1 MGFAF
6 VTRRLP
12 IIAAWCAVLAGA
24 LLWTTLAASAA
35 GFGADDRVDRHRT
48 KGSVYGA
55 IGLVV
60 HEDGLSTEAGTG
72 FLVSPCHVMTAYHVV
87 AGKEKLKPSDTAM
100 FYVGEG
106 HKGPDYPGGK
116 AYEEGTEAHPVAW
129 GNFLDGE
136 SDNMSIRVKAV
147 QSNGWQD
154 WVLLKLEK
162 CLGDPANGWGYLHL
176 KPIATRELTRAG
188 ATLDAVAVGLPKD
201 KNEKTLTEDPSCR
214 VVGQMSESGWQHD
227 CITLP
232 GNSGGPILERQPGEP
247 GQWPEVLG
255 ITVSLILLDGMDQ
268 EDAESALLSADDP
281 SYFSLLSTAVPVSS
295 FINKVAQ
302 YLPSDPAVVAYIANH
317 RLDSGYSTGDD
328 IDYDGALADY
338 DQAVKAHPSDAELL
352 LRRGLWQAADNKAD
366 AAIDDYTSALKI
378 EPGYPAALLS
388 RSQSFSDR
396 DDHAKHDLDNALA
409 DLTTLVGRFAD
420 SAELRLNRAYIYS
433 RDHQMDAAIADF
445 SAFLK
450 MRPKSSSALRARA
463 GAYAELHRFDLAT
476 HDYNRAVD
484 IDPDQPA
491 SYIARGNYRSQIG
504 QETEA
509 LADFDKALQLYPA
522 AADAYSGRAYVYI
535 QQGKLKQAVAAFD
548 KALSYDEKAS
558 YVLGGRASA
567 YQIIGDDDSALRDYA
582 KAVEYEPGEPFIKL
596 LWLVEQARA
605 GKSAEAKQG
614 FADFAADTRFDDWPR
629 ALAQCLAGEIDTAA
643 LERIADQG
651 SDYDKQAHAFD
662 RDFYLGQA
670 ALIAGDTANAKKRL
684 QAVVDGR
691 DRQYIEYNIAAADL
705 AKLLGSASTG
715 GAAVSGEA
723 SNTPLAPA
731 N

>member
-1 MGFAF
+1 M
-6 VTRRLP
+6 VRIPVNRR
-12 IIAAWCAVLAGA
+12 LAGA
-24 LLWTTLAASAA
+24 VVAFLALAFVWISSANAA
-35 GFGADDRVDRHRT
+35 GFGADDRVDRHRV

-87 AGKEKLKPSDTAM
+87 AGKEKLKTTDTAM

-106 HKGPDYPGGK
+106 RQGPDYPGGK
-116 AYEEGTEAHPVAW
+116 AYQEGTEAHPVVW

-136 SDNMSIRVKAV
+136 SDNMTIRVKAV

-154 WVLLKLEK
+154 WVLLKLDK
-162 CLGDPANGWGYLHL
+162 CLGDPANGWGYLRL
-176 KPIATRELTRAG
+176 KPIATRDLTRSG
-188 ATLDAVAVGLPKD
+188 ETLAAAAVGLPKD
-201 KNEKTLTEDPSCR
+201 KNERTLTEDPSCR
-214 VVGQMSESGWQHD
+214 IIGQMSESGWQHD

-232 GNSGGPILERQPGEP
+232 GNSGGPVLERAPSDGK
-247 GQWPEVLG
+247 WPEVLG

-268 EDAESALLSADDP
+268 EDAEAALLSADDP
-281 SYFSLLSTAVPVSS
+281 SYFSLLSTAVPVSA

-302 YLPSDPAVVAYIANH
+302 YLPPDPVVTAYIADH
-317 RLDSGYSTGDD
+317 RLDTGYSAGDD

-338 DQAVKAHPSDAELL
+338 DQAVKAHPADAELL

-366 AAIDDYTSALKI
+366 AAIDDYTAALKI

-396 DDHAKHDLDNALA
+396 DDHAKHDLDNAIA
-409 DLTTLVGRFAD
+409 DLTTLIGRFSD
-420 SAELRLNRAYIYS
+420 SAELRLNRAYFYS
-433 RDHQMDAAIADF
+433 RDHQMDAAIGDF
-445 SAFLK
+445 TAFLK
-450 MRPKSSSALRARA
+450 MRPKSSSAFRARA
-463 GAYAELHRFDLAT
+463 SAYAELHRFDLAT
-476 HDYNRAVD
+476 HDYDRAVD

-491 SYIARGNYRSQIG
+491 SYIARGNFRSQIG
-504 QETEA
+504 QESEA

-522 AADAYSGRAYVYI
+522 AADAYSGRAYVFI

-548 KALSYDEKAS
+548 KALTYDEKAS

-567 YQIIGDDDSALRDYA
+567 YQIIGDHESALRDYA
-582 KAVEYEPGEPFIKL
+582 KAVEYDPSEPFIKL
-596 LWLVEQARA
+596 LWLVEQGRA
-605 GKSAEAKQG
+605 GKVAEARQG
-614 FADFAADTRFDDWPR
+614 FAEFAADTRYGDWPR
-629 ALAQCLAGEIDTAA
+629 AIAQCLAGEIDSGA
-643 LERIADQG
+643 LERIAETG

-670 ALIAGDTANAKKRL
+670 ALIAGDAAGAKKRL
-684 QAVVDGR
+684 QAVVDSG

-705 AKLLGSASTG
+705 AKLTGSAAAGSG
-715 GAAVSGEA
+715 GNVSGEA

>member
-1 MGFAF
+1 MALAS

-12 IIAAWCAVLAGA
+12 LAAWSAVLAVM
-24 LLWTTLAASAA
+24 LLWNAVTANAA
-35 GFGADDRVDRHRT
+35 GFGADDRVDRHRV

-60 HEDGLSTEAGTG
+60 HEEGFSTEAGTG

-87 AGKEKLKPSDTAM
+87 AGKEKLKTGDSAM

-106 HKGPDYPGGK
+106 RNGPDYPGGK
-116 AYEEGTEAHPVAW
+116 AYEVGTKAHPVAW

-136 SDNMSIRVKAV
+136 SDNISVRVKAV

-154 WVLLKLEK
+154 WVLLKLDD
-162 CLGDPANGWGYLHL
+162 CLGDDAHGWGYLHL
-176 KPIATRELTRAG
+176 KPIATRDLTHSG
-188 ATLDAVAVGLPKD
+188 ETLQAVAVGLPKD

-214 VVGQMSESGWQHD
+214 VIGQMSESGWQHD

-232 GNSGGPILERQPGEP
+232 GNSGGPILERNAADGK
-247 GQWPEVLG
+247 WPEVIG

-281 SYFSLLSTAVPVSS
+281 SYFSLLSTAVPVSA

-302 YLPSDPAVVAYIANH
+302 YLPADPTVTSYIATH
-317 RLDSGYSTGDD
+317 RLDTGYSAGDD
-328 IDYDGALADY
+328 IDYEGAIADY
-338 DQAVKAHPSDAELL
+338 TAAVKAHPSDAELF
-352 LRRGLWQAADNKAD
+352 LRRGLWQAADRKAD
-366 AAIDDYTSALKI
+366 EAIDDYSSAIKI
-378 EPGYPAALLS
+378 EPGYPSALLS

-396 DDHAKHDLDNALA
+396 DDHAKHDLDNAIA
-409 DLTTLVGRFAD
+409 DLTTLIGRFQD

-433 RDHQMDAAIADF
+433 RDHQIEAAIGDF
-445 SAFLK
+445 STFLK
-450 MRPKSSSALRARA
+450 MRPKSSSAMRARA
-463 GAYAELHRFDLAT
+463 GAYAELHQFDRAT
-476 HDYNRAVD
+476 HDYDRAVE

-491 SYIARGNYRSQIG
+491 SYIARGNFRSQIG
-504 QETEA
+504 QETQA
-509 LADFDKALQLYPA
+509 LADFDKALQLYPS
-522 AADAYSGRAYVYI
+522 AADAYSGKAYVFI

-567 YQIIGDDDSALRDYA
+567 YQIIGDHDSSLRDYA
-582 KAVEYEPGEPFIKL
+582 KAVELDPSEPFIKL

-605 GKSAEAKQG
+605 GKIEEAKRG
-614 FADFAADTRFDDWPR
+614 FADFAADTRYEDWPR
-629 ALAQCLAGEIDTAA
+629 SLAQCLTGQIDAAA
-643 LERIADQG
+643 LEKIADQG
-651 SDYDKQAHAFD
+651 TDYDKHAHAFD
-662 RDFYLGQA
+662 LAFYLGQA
-670 ALIAGDTANAKKRL
+670 AMIAGNVADAQKHL
-684 QAVVDGR
+684 QAVVDTG

-705 AKLLGSASTG
+705 AQLAAGGKTAMTG
-715 GAAVSGEA
+715 TGEVS
-723 SNTPLAPA
+723 NQPVVPA

>member
-1 MGFAF
+1 M
-6 VTRRLP
+6 T
-12 IIAAWCAVLAGA
+12 
-24 LLWTTLAASAA
+24 ASAA
-35 GFGADDRVDRHRT
+35 GFGTDDRVDRHRV

-72 FLVSPCHVMTAYHVV
+72 FLVSPCNVMTAYHVV
-87 AGKEKLKPSDTAM
+87 AGKEKLKTTDTAM

-116 AYEEGTEAHPVAW
+116 AYEEGTEAHPIAW

-154 WVLLKLEK
+154 WVLLKLDK

-176 KPIATRELTRAG
+176 KPIATRELTRSG
-188 ATLDAVAVGLPKD
+188 ATLEATAVGLPKD

-214 VVGQMSESGWQHD
+214 IVGQMSESGWQHD

-232 GNSGGPILERQPGEP
+232 GNSGGPVLERNPSDGK
-247 GQWPEVLG
+247 WPEVLG

-268 EDAESALLSADDP
+268 DDAESAMLSADDP
-281 SYFSLLSTAVPVSS
+281 SYFSLLSTAVPVSA

-302 YLPSDPAVVAYIANH
+302 YLPPDPAVTAYIASH
-317 RLDSGYSTGDD
+317 RLDTGYSTGDD

-338 DQAVKAHPSDAELL
+338 DQAIKAHPGDAELL

-366 AAIDDYTSALKI
+366 AAIDDYSAALKV

-396 DDHAKHDLDNALA
+396 DDHAKHDLDNAIA
-409 DLTTLVGRFAD
+409 DLTALLGRFSD

-433 RDHQMDAAIADF
+433 RDHQMDAAIDDF

-463 GAYAELHRFDLAT
+463 GAYAELHRFDLASR
-476 HDYNRAVD
+476 DYDRAVE

-491 SYIARGNYRSQIG
+491 SYIARGNFRSQVG
-504 QETEA
+504 RENEA
-509 LADFDKALQLYPA
+509 LADFDKALQIYPA
-522 AADAYSGRAYVYI
+522 AADAYSGRAYVFI

-548 KALSYDEKAS
+548 KALTYDEKAS

-567 YQIIGDDDSALRDYA
+567 YQIIGDDDAALRDYA
-582 KAVEYEPGEPFIKL
+582 KAVEYDPSEPFIKL

-605 GKSAEAKQG
+605 GKTAEAKQG
-614 FADFAADTRFDDWPR
+614 FTDFAADTRYEDWPR
-629 ALAQCLAGEIDTAA
+629 ALAQCLSGEISAAA
-643 LERIADQG
+643 LERIADEG
-651 SDYDKQAHAFD
+651 SDYDRQAHAFD

-670 ALIAGDTANAKKRL
+670 ALIAGDVANAKKRL
-684 QAVVDGR
+684 QAVIDSG
-691 DRQYIEYNIAAADL
+691 DRQYIEWNIAAADVARL
-705 AKLLGSASTG
+705 NGTASAAGTAS
-715 GAAVSGEA
+715 SGEA
-723 SNTPLAPA
+723 SNTQTLPA